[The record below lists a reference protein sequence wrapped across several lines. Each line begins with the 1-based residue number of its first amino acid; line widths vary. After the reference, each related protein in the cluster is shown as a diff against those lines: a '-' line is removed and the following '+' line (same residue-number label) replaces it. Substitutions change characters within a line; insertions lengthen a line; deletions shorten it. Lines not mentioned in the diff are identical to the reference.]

1 MLTRTA
7 ARQPG
12 TLVAAALCGLA
23 IALGGGAARAQ
34 PGGPGPGGDGPAHEM
49 SEAGGRDRQGPG
61 QGPSDRGAGMKDK
74 DGDAGDAPVI
84 AAPRDPGRWAPPPSS
99 AYVPSDMGGFNSFA
113 AGDVLPPLDHF
124 GLNPDTLPVVVELF
138 TSQGCSSCP
147 PADAMLAGL
156 ADEPDILPLS
166 FHVDYWDYLGW
177 ADSFARP
184 EFTARQ
190 ERYALAAGERS
201 VYTPQIIVDGQDTAV
216 SLGPAQLM
224 GLIDASRL
232 SPATVSIQR
241 DTTPRGEVIE
251 LMPLSDLGGE
261 VEILMVR
268 YAPER
273 EVRMT
278 AGENRGKVITYTNVV
293 LSLDRLAEWDGAAA
307 LRVTVSPDGTADDRF
322 PADTRHALLVQK
334 EHGGDGMPGPILA
347 AIRLD

>member
-1 MLTRTA
+1 MLTGTA
-7 ARQPG
+7 ARYPG
-12 TLVAAALCGLA
+12 TLVAAALCSLA
-23 IALGGGAARAQ
+23 IALGGGAVWAQ
-34 PGGPGPGGDGPAHEM
+34 QDGPGPGGDSPGAMDAAGVGGADGTGPAGH
-49 SEAGGRDRQGPG
+49 GPGRD
-61 QGPSDRGAGMKDK
+61 
-74 DGDAGDAPVI
+74 DAGDAPVI
-84 AAPRDPGRWAPPPSS
+84 AAPSDPGRWAPSS
-99 AYVPSDMGGFNSFA
+99 SSPYVPSDMGGFNSFA
-113 AGDVLPPLDHF
+113 AGDGVPPLMEGYDF
-124 GLNPDTLPVVVELF
+124 NPDPLPVVVELF

-156 ADEPDILPLS
+156 SDEPDILPLS

-190 ERYALAAGERS
+190 ERYARAAGERS

-216 SLGPAQLM
+216 ALGPAQLM

-232 SPATVSIQR
+232 SPATVSVQR

-251 LMPLSDLGGE
+251 LMPLSDLGGA
-261 VEILMVR
+261 VDILLVR

-278 AGENRGKVITYTNVV
+278 GGENRGKVVTYTNVV
-293 LSLDRLAEWDGAAA
+293 LSLDRLAEWDGAAP
-307 LRVTVSPDGTADDRF
+307 LRVTVSPDGPADDRF
-322 PADTRHALLVQK
+322 PADTRHALLVQR
-334 EHGGDGMPGPILA
+334 EQGGDEMPGPILA

>member
-7 ARQPG
+7 ARHAR
-12 TLVAAALCGLA
+12 TLVAAALCSLA
-23 IALGGGAARAQ
+23 IALGGGAGWAQ
-34 PGGPGPGGDGPAHEM
+34 DGAGGPGGNGHVGLD
-49 SEAGGRDRQGPG
+49 AGGFGGPDNAG
-61 QGPSDRGAGMKDK
+61 QAGRGPSMNDGM
-74 DGDAGDAPVI
+74 GDAPVI
-84 AAPRDPGRWAPPPSS
+84 AAPSNPGRWAPSPSS
-99 AYVPSDMGGFNSFA
+99 PYVPSDMGGFNSFA
-113 AGDVLPPLDHF
+113 AGDSLPPPMEGY
-124 GLNPDTLPVVVELF
+124 GLNSDALPVVVELF

-156 ADEPDILPLS
+156 SDEADILPLS

-177 ADSFARP
+177 ADSFAQP

-190 ERYALAAGERS
+190 ERYAKVAGERS

-216 SLGPAQLM
+216 TLGPAQLM

-232 SPATVSIQR
+232 APAMVSVQR

-251 LMPLSDLGGE
+251 LMPLSDLGGKID
-261 VEILMVR
+261 ILMVR

-293 LSLDRLAEWDGAAA
+293 LSLDRLAEWDGADP
-307 LRVTVSPDGTADDRF
+307 LRVTVRPDGAADDRF
-322 PADTRHALLVQK
+322 PADTRHALLVQR
-334 EHGGDGMPGPILA
+334 EHGGEGMPGPILA